1 MSESTHPA
9 PHRQPTTGTPAL
21 PTIDVGW
28 RDRSLA
34 RSATDRDASR
44 RAQPGL
50 LEELAADPATRL
62 VLVDT
67 RGRVALEGH
76 TPAGASEDGFGSDEA
91 SAPQARPEAGPR
103 LAPLTTADLGLDGLR
118 TCYLGRGRAEHDG
131 QEHPSWLA
139 VLVPSD
145 LAEATD
151 AEGAARAYPALA
163 QLLDRHPL
171 APLRVVG
178 GALDAHDAGLAT
190 AAAALAAWHARA
202 GFCPACGH
210 HTSPV
215 EAGWARACSGCQTVQ
230 FPRTDPAV
238 IVAATDEDDRLLM
251 VHAAAWEAHRYSVV
265 AGFVEAGEAI
275 EAAVAREVSEET
287 GLEVAELAFVASQ
300 PWPFPRSLMLAFR
313 ARLVPGGGAPR
324 ADGQEV
330 TGARLLGRAELAE
343 AVRAGEIV
351 LPGPTSIG
359 RMLIEDWFEGPVT

>member
-1 MSESTHPA
+1 MSESTHHA
-9 PHRQPTTGTPAL
+9 PHRQPTAGTPVL
-21 PTIDVGW
+21 PTIEDGW

-34 RSATDRDASR
+34 RSTNGRDASR
-44 RAQPGL
+44 RSRPGL

-62 VLVDT
+62 LLVDA
-67 RGRVALEGH
+67 RGRVALDRSG
-76 TPAGASEDGFGSDEA
+76 
-91 SAPQARPEAGPR
+91 AGPR
-103 LAPLTTADLGLDGLR
+103 LAPLTAADLDLAGLR
-118 TCYLGRGRAEHDG
+118 TCYLGRGEPRRDEEDPAAP
-131 QEHPSWLA
+131 PSWLA
-139 VLVPSD
+139 VFVPAD

-151 AEGAARAYPALA
+151 AEGAARAHPALA
-163 QLLDRHPL
+163 QVLDRHPL
-171 APLRVVG
+171 SPLRAVG
-178 GALDAHDAGLAT
+178 AALDAHDAGLAT
-190 AAAALAAWHARA
+190 AAVAVAAWHARA

-238 IVAATDEDDRLLM
+238 IVAATDDNDRLLM

-265 AGFVEAGEAI
+265 AGFVEAGEAV

-313 ARLVPGGGAPR
+313 ARLVAGSPAPSP
-324 ADGQEV
+324 DGKEV
-330 TGARLLGRAELAE
+330 TGARLVDRRELSE
-343 AVRAGEIV
+343 AVSVGEIV

-359 RMLIEDWFEGPVT
+359 RMLIEDWYGGPVS